1 MVEILDATPRI
12 SARSTDSIDAERIEA
27 ILRRAARPSLA
38 DVESAV
44 QCALDLRG
52 LDLEQ
57 AAILLQADGVG
68 GELLFAAANR
78 VKSAIYGGRVVLF
91 APLYLSNV
99 CSNNCLY
106 CSFRR
111 DNREIQRRVLTLEEV
126 ADQVRALENMGHK
139 RILVESG
146 EHPSGNHLDFVLQ
159 AIETIYA
166 TSVGRGSIRRV
177 NVNVAATTV
186 ESYRRL
192 KAAAIGTYQLFQETY
207 HRPTYRQMHP
217 SGPKADYDYHLTA
230 MDRAM
235 EAGIDDVGIGALF
248 GLYDFRFEVLALLC
262 HAAHLEQAF
271 GVGPHTISV
280 PRLRPAH
287 GVDFAPPHAVD
298 DGDFKRLVAVLRLA
312 VPYTGII
319 LSTRETAE
327 MRDELLS
334 LGVSQVSAA
343 SCTSPGGYS
352 QADSDDG
359 QFSTADHRSLDE
371 MVRDICKLGYMPSFC
386 TACYRRGRTGATFM
400 DLAKPGDIQEM
411 CRPNALLTFQEYLED
426 YASSETRA
434 MGEALVEQQTGLI
447 QKKAL
452 KNGTRE
458 RLERVKHGERDIYF

>member
-1 MVEILDATPRI
+1 MARTQRARLDANTAATDFIDQDKIGRI
-12 SARSTDSIDAERIEA
+12 LQQTADPSIGTVEA
-27 ILRRAARPSLA
+27 IVGHALSLNGLEPEHAA
-38 DVESAV
+38 V
-44 QCALDLRG
+44 
-52 LDLEQ
+52 
-57 AAILLQADGVG
+57 LLQADRE
-68 GELLFAAANR
+68 GEELIFDAANK
-78 VKSAIYGGRVVLF
+78 VKNGIYGGRVVLF

-111 DNREIQRRVLTLEEV
+111 DNREIQRKVLSLEEV
-126 ADQVRALENMGHK
+126 AEQVRMLENMGHK

-146 EHPSGNHLDFVLQ
+146 EHPSGNHIDYVVK

-166 TSVGRGSIRRV
+166 TRVGRGSIRRV

-186 ESYRRL
+186 ENYRKL
-192 KAAAIGTYQLFQETY
+192 KSAAIGTYQLFQETY
-207 HRPTYRQMHP
+207 HRPSYARMHP

-248 GLYDFRFEVLALLC
+248 GLYDYRFEVLALLF
-262 HAAHLEQAF
+262 HAAHLERTF

-280 PRLRPAH
+280 PRFRPAQ
-287 GVDFAPPHAVD
+287 GVDFKPPHPVGDA
-298 DGDFKRLVAVLRLA
+298 DFKRLVAVLRLA

-319 LSTRETAE
+319 LSTRERPE

-334 LGVSQVSAA
+334 LGVSQMSAA
-343 SCTSPGGYS
+343 SCTSPGGYREGG
-352 QADSDDG
+352 ADDG

-371 MVRDICKLGYMPSFC
+371 VVREVCKLGYLPSFC
-386 TACYRRGRTGATFM
+386 TACYRRGRTGAAFM

-426 YASSETRA
+426 YASPETRA
-434 MGEALVEQQTGLI
+434 AGEALVEEQVGQM
-447 QKKAL
+447 KKASL
-452 KNGTRE
+452 KKATRV
-458 RLERVKHGERDIYF
+458 RLDRIKHGDRDIYF